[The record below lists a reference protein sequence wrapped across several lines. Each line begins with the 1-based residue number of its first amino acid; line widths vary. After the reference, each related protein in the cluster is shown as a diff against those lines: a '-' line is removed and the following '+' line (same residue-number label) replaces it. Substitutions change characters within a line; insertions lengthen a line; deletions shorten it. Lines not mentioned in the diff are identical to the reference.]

1 MTERRSIATL
11 LEGARAACASAWRVR
26 SLVIASTLLS
36 AVGLAAS
43 EARLAHAATTVE
55 ASSPAQ
61 ARADLEATWGARLA
75 QLDPLR
81 PLDYLELGE
90 EVADLARTDDERVL
104 ASQLFGLAG
113 ALDTARLGRSAMLA
127 MASLATDAGERER
140 ALAAAELVGG
150 RGASRVVQAVD
161 PVQVEALSR
170 SFSFYRRG
178 DGRRALTALRQGGA
192 EALLEQIGSRLP
204 GGAEGYR
211 RECEA
216 MRTSGALPF
225 DSEMVR
231 RQFEL
236 ELALRRGELRS
247 VSLDVVLHGDEPLLE
262 IDLSDSRALWKVD
275 PARTWWREGGWRD
288 SPDPPVRPNASR
300 GT

>member
-104 ASQLFGLAG
+104 ARQLFGLAG

-150 RGASRVVQAVD
+150 RGASRVVQSVD

-204 GGAEGYR
+204 GGAEG
-211 RECEA
+211 
-216 MRTSGALPF
+216 
-225 DSEMVR
+225 
-231 RQFEL
+231 
-236 ELALRRGELRS
+236 
-247 VSLDVVLHGDEPLLE
+247 
-262 IDLSDSRALWKVD
+262 
-275 PARTWWREGGWRD
+275 
-288 SPDPPVRPNASR
+288 
-300 GT
+300 